1 MRLRGLAGCYALF
14 QYLTVGIHAAH
25 AVYSQT
31 RERME
36 ALHHTLIHDKQN
48 VSEKD
53 ASHAGAADASQSE
66 ADSSSTQ
73 DSVSRLASDCEAIAV
88 QQAALLRYH
97 KSVSVFPLATVREML
112 TSALST
118 WPNSAPLWS
127 IYVQVN
133 SS

>member
-1 MRLRGLAGCYALF
+1 
-14 QYLTVGIHAAH
+14 
-25 AVYSQT
+25 
-31 RERME
+31 ME
-36 ALHHTLIHDKQN
+36 ALHHSLISNMQE

-53 ASHAGAADASQSE
+53 GSLARAADAGHSQ
-66 ADSSSTQ
+66 ADSSHVP
-73 DSVSRLASDCEAIAV
+73 DSVGRLASDCEALAV

-127 IYVQVN
+127 IYVQVTC
-133 SS
+133 SLLTEY

>member
-1 MRLRGLAGCYALF
+1 M
-14 QYLTVGIHAAH
+14 GIQAAN
-25 AVYSQT
+25 AVYSQA

-36 ALHHTLIHDKQN
+36 ALHHSLISNMQN

-53 ASHAGAADASQSE
+53 GRLARAADASHSE
-66 ADSSSTQ
+66 ADSSHMQ
-73 DSVSRLASDCEAIAV
+73 DSVSRLASDCEALAV

-127 IYVQVN
+127 IYVQVTC
-133 SS
+133 SLLTQY

>member
-1 MRLRGLAGCYALF
+1 M
-14 QYLTVGIHAAH
+14 GIHAAY

-36 ALHHTLIHDKQN
+36 TLHHSLIHNKQN
-48 VSEKD
+48 ISEKVASHACDAD
-53 ASHAGAADASQSE
+53 ASHSE
-66 ADSSSTQ
+66 ADSSYTQ
-73 DSVSRLASDCEAIAV
+73 DLVSGLASDCEAIAV
-88 QQAALLRYH
+88 QQAALLIYH

-133 SS
+133 CS

>member
-1 MRLRGLAGCYALF
+1 
-14 QYLTVGIHAAH
+14 
-25 AVYSQT
+25 
-31 RERME
+31 ME
-36 ALHHTLIHDKQN
+36 ALHHSLISNMQN

-53 ASHAGAADASQSE
+53 GSLARAADASHSE
-66 ADSSSTQ
+66 ADSSHMQ
-73 DSVSRLASDCEAIAV
+73 DSVSRLASDCEALAF

-127 IYVQVN
+127 IYVQVT
-133 SS
+133 SSLLTEY

>member
-1 MRLRGLAGCYALF
+1 
-14 QYLTVGIHAAH
+14 
-25 AVYSQT
+25 
-31 RERME
+31 ME
-36 ALHHTLIHDKQN
+36 ALHHSLIPNMQN

-53 ASHAGAADASQSE
+53 GSLARAAGASHSE
-66 ADSSSTQ
+66 ADSSQMQ
-73 DSVSRLASDCEAIAV
+73 DSLSRLASDCEALAV

-127 IYVQVN
+127 IYIQV
-133 SS
+133 SSSLLSEF